1 MVSLHCSQS
10 DREQLT
16 ESVAT
21 CASVPT
27 CAICRFTR
35 DSYVYV
41 NVDVSGILRASL
53 SFSGLLRASRNRFFT
68 IFLIVFYDEQIDFF
82 TIKLIF
88 FTNGKPE
95 IRESMASET
104 TWESMASETTW
115 ALSELKGY
123 SLKTA
128 VHVSSNPP
136 LYPPLRTHLP

>member
-1 MVSLHCSQS
+1 MDFTQPY
-10 DREQLT
+10 REHP

-27 CAICRFTR
+27 CAICLFTR

-68 IFLIVFYDEQIDFF
+68 IFLIVFYDEKIDFF

-115 ALSELKGY
+115 ESMARFW
-123 SLKTA
+123 T
-128 VHVSSNPP
+128 
-136 LYPPLRTHLP
+136 